1 MDLALIIGI
10 IAAFGSLATMVTI
23 EGASFASLLLVGPVV
38 FVLGATISVGIAGAT
53 VKDALD
59 SFKAVPGAFKGKKPD
74 FSGTVATLLDL
85 ADVARQRGLLSLEAS
100 AEEVKDPFL
109 SSALQGVADGADSED
124 LRMLLEDQIAT
135 WSKATRVS
143 SSFFSALGGYA
154 PTIGIVGTVV
164 SLTHVLGNLS
174 TPDKLG
180 PMIAS
185 AFVATLWGLLS
196 ANFIWLPL
204 GTRLRRLAELE
215 AERRQIVVEGVLAI
229 QSGTSSR
236 ALAERLTAMVP
247 YSPKPKRSKGKDSAS
262 ASVSEAA
269 PVVGP

>member
-1 MDLALIIGI
+1 
-10 IAAFGSLATMVTI
+10 
-23 EGASFASLLLVGPVV
+23 
-38 FVLGATISVGIAGAT
+38 
-53 VKDALD
+53 
-59 SFKAVPGAFKGKKPD
+59 
-74 FSGTVATLLDL
+74 
-85 ADVARQRGLLSLEAS
+85 
-100 AEEVKDPFL
+100 
-109 SSALQGVADGADSED
+109 
-124 LRMLLEDQIAT
+124 
-135 WSKATRVS
+135 
-143 SSFFSALGGYA
+143 
-154 PTIGIVGTVV
+154 
-164 SLTHVLGNLS
+164 S

-247 YSPKPKRSKGKDSAS
+247 YSPKPKRSKGKDSVS
-262 ASVSEAA
+262 APVSEAA

>member
-1 MDLALIIGI
+1 
-10 IAAFGSLATMVTI
+10 
-23 EGASFASLLLVGPVV
+23 
-38 FVLGATISVGIAGAT
+38 
-53 VKDALD
+53 
-59 SFKAVPGAFKGKKPD
+59 
-74 FSGTVATLLDL
+74 
-85 ADVARQRGLLSLEAS
+85 
-100 AEEVKDPFL
+100 
-109 SSALQGVADGADSED
+109 
-124 LRMLLEDQIAT
+124 MLLEDQIAT

-262 ASVSEAA
+262 APVSEAA